1 MLMEGN
7 TRLALLRYMENKIK
21 KVFIFDVDGTL
32 TLPRQTIES
41 DFQLVFEEFINNH
54 VVFLASGSDFEK
66 IKQQIPIKLIYDC
79 MGVFSCMGNELWV
92 NDHIIYRK
100 KLNLPPDVVLWLYE
114 QLSNTKYSRHKLGSH
129 NFEYRTG
136 MLNFSIVGRDISQDQ
151 REDYYQ
157 WDLVSGE
164 RRAICDK
171 FNDLFRKYELEA
183 CIGGRISI
191 DIQGKGRDKGQIY
204 DYLSM
209 YDHKT
214 FFGDQCMPGGNDHS
228 LYTKC
233 ESKFAVENYKQ
244 TMSILQDIN
253 NGLSNY

>member
-1 MLMEGN
+1 M
-7 TRLALLRYMENKIK
+7 AKKIK

-32 TLPRQTIES
+32 APARQPIEPE
-41 DFQLVFEEFINNH
+41 FERVFEKFINNN

-66 IKQQIPIKLIYDC
+66 IKEQISIKLIYDC

-92 NDHIIYRK
+92 NNDIIYRK
-100 KLNLPPDVVLWLYE
+100 KLNLPADVIDWLYD
-114 QLSNTKYSRHKLGSH
+114 QLSKTKYPRYKSGSN

-136 MLNFSIVGRDISQDQ
+136 MLNFSTVGRDISQEQ
-151 REDYYQ
+151 REEYHQ
-157 WDLVSGE
+157 WDLIYGE
-164 RRAICDK
+164 RRSICDR
-171 FNDLFRKYELEA
+171 FNNLFAKYELEA
-183 CIGGRISI
+183 CIGGKISI

-228 LYTKC
+228 LYMKC

-244 TMSILQDIN
+244 TMSILEDIN

>member
-1 MLMEGN
+1 MK
-7 TRLALLRYMENKIK
+7 NKIK

-32 TLPRQTIES
+32 TPVRQSIEP
-41 DFQLVFEEFINNH
+41 DFEPIFEKFINNH

-66 IKQQIPIKLIYDC
+66 IKQQIPIKLIYNC
-79 MGVFSCMGNELWV
+79 MGVFCCMGNELRV
-92 NDHIIYRK
+92 NDHIVYSK
-100 KLNLPPDVVLWLYE
+100 ELNLPADVVFWLYD
-114 QLSNTKYSRHKLGSH
+114 QLANTKYPRHKVGSK

-136 MLNFSIVGRDISQDQ
+136 MLNFSVVGRDISQEQ
-151 REDYYQ
+151 RDDYYQ
-157 WDLVSGE
+157 WDLISGE

-171 FNDLFRKYELEA
+171 FNDLFSKYELAA

-191 DIQGKGRDKGQIY
+191 DIQAKDKDKGQIY

-228 LYTKC
+228 LYMKC
-233 ESKFAVENYKQ
+233 ESKFAVKDYKQ
-244 TMSILQDIN
+244 TMSILQGIN
-253 NGLSNY
+253 NELSNY